1 MPNCILKLKQ
11 TSILL
16 RLVRISDSSRNE
28 GYLLR
33 RYMFIMTICC
43 ALLSAT
49 ACSSNL
55 GTSPNNGSSTPI
67 VTPSKEISKDNETK
81 PQEKLEALLQKEL
94 SQTKGAADAVGLTER
109 YMKGVKTEQA
119 DQMFM
124 LLEGFYGAHLQEAEA
139 QVSHPDMQKKLI
151 ALTLPISLEKA
162 SQLKDID
169 MKDLVVNLMKGKYK
183 LESAEGMIFPVVDYE
198 ALKSF
203 QPNVSKPM
211 QDYITL
217 MADDSNRP
225 VAKDAGLFIPR
236 EELIQRTLHAEKF
249 LTSYPDSPRYDRI
262 KQLYLN
268 ELHMVLF
275 GLDNTPTYD
284 WDSFK
289 LQAEMKQELQKLAQD
304 RENTLT
310 GDMVKE
316 FLAVLKLSKDQLYVK
331 DKGEQKDVPEVRAYM
346 DQMEQRVDTLIRTRT
361 TEG

>member
-1 MPNCILKLKQ
+1 M
-11 TSILL
+11 
-16 RLVRISDSSRNE
+16 
-28 GYLLR
+28 
-33 RYMFIMTICC
+33 
-43 ALLSAT
+43 SAT
-49 ACSSNL
+49 ACSSNP
-55 GTSPNNGSSTPI
+55 GASPNSGTSTPI
-67 VTPSKEISKDNETK
+67 VTPPKETPNDNEKK

-94 SQTKGAADAVGLTER
+94 SQTKDVAEAVGLTER
-109 YMKGVKTEQA
+109 YMKGVTTEQA

-124 LLEGFYGAHLQEAEA
+124 LLEGFYETHLQEAEA
-139 QVSHPDMQKKLI
+139 QVSNPEVQQKL
-151 ALTLPISLEKA
+151 L
-162 SQLKDID
+162 QLKWPITLEQASTVKDTEL
-169 MKDLVVNLMKGKYK
+169 KDLMTNLLKGKYK

-225 VAKDAGLFIPR
+225 VAKDAGLVISR

-249 LTSYPDSPRYDRI
+249 LTSYPASPRYDRI

-331 DKGEQKDVPEVRAYM
+331 DQGEQKDVPEVRAYM

>member
-1 MPNCILKLKQ
+1 
-11 TSILL
+11 
-16 RLVRISDSSRNE
+16 
-28 GYLLR
+28 
-33 RYMFIMTICC
+33 
-43 ALLSAT
+43 LSAS
-49 ACSSNL
+49 ACSSNP
-55 GTSPNNGSSTPI
+55 GASPNNVSSTPI

-81 PQEKLEALLQKEL
+81 PQERLEALLQKEL
-94 SQTKGAADAVGLTER
+94 SQTKDAADAVGLTER
-109 YMKGVKTEQA
+109 YMKGVTTEQA

-139 QVSHPDMQKKLI
+139 QVSNAEVQQKLVK
-151 ALTLPISLEKA
+151 LTLPITLEQA
-162 SQLKDID
+162 SQWKDAALKD
-169 MKDLVVNLMKGKYK
+169 LLSNLLKGKYK

-225 VAKDAGLFIPR
+225 TSKDAGLVIPR
-236 EELIQRTLHAEKF
+236 EELIQRTLHAEKY

-268 ELHMVLF
+268 ELHMILF

-284 WDSFK
+284 WETFK
-289 LQAEMKQELQKLAQD
+289 IQTEVKTELKKLAQD
-304 RENTLT
+304 QGSTVT
-310 GDMVKE
+310 GEMVKE
-316 FLAVLKLSKDQLYVK
+316 FLAVLEKTKDQLFVK
-331 DKGEQKDVPEVRAYM
+331 KQGEQKDVAEVRSFL
-346 DQMEQRVDTLIRTRT
+346 DQMEQGVDTLIRGRT